1 MMTELKGEVS
11 KALELCRREKVIGHS
26 LDAQV
31 KLVLPSN
38 ISSVLGDEC
47 SDLKFIFIVSSVELV
62 NVLGDEGK
70 VYSSEKMKGLEI
82 GVSRMGGEKCERCWN
97 YFKEDSSNKGEH
109 STICF
114 RCIKNL
120 EQTRA

>member
-1 MMTELKGEVS
+1 M
-11 KALELCRREKVIGHS
+11 
-26 LDAQV
+26 

-38 ISSVLGDEC
+38 VSSVLGDEY
-47 SDLKFIFIVSSVELV
+47 SDLKFIFIVSSVEVVKALD
-62 NVLGDEGK
+62 NEGK

-97 YFKEDSSNKGEH
+97 YFKEDRSDKGEH

-120 EQTRA
+120 ELTRA